1 MNWMVTSS
9 IHGGTQY
16 APATRERYTA
26 AVASLRNQ
34 AKEMKGAGFFWS
46 AVHDQLRKD
55 RAGAALC
62 PALAGSGGDGEPGH
76 VSMPYARL
84 LEQCVTHARECA
96 TLAGDLEQVADLIA
110 RAHSLYDEAET
121 KAETKLRK
129 AAQIMTTVLPSVG
142 WNTLGMLSLYGFVSG
157 SIKDGKLNPVRA
169 LDATSKMDEELLAS
183 LAGRITNNRIAHIL
197 GGTQVA
203 GAAERIAK
211 YTSKF
216 KNAMQGNKL
225 TVREV
230 QSTSQVAGASHSVA
244 SSMENL
250 RRLAE
255 ERLGKITL
263 NSGLSYATIAVQRYR
278 RSDGTTGWLILIPG
292 TDGQDDSPFGWEQN
306 LELMSS
312 NANRRRNADS
322 FRMVE
327 EAMRQ
332 AGIGKDEPVALVGH
346 SQGGIV
352 AAALASDL
360 KDSYAIDHVVTAGS
374 PVANHP
380 IPPKTW
386 VTSIEIEDELVASL
400 DGGRNPSTEQW
411 LTVRGKV
418 TQTTGARRRR

>member
-1 MNWMVTSS
+1 
-9 IHGGTQY
+9 
-16 APATRERYTA
+16 
-26 AVASLRNQ
+26 
-34 AKEMKGAGFFWS
+34 
-46 AVHDQLRKD
+46 
-55 RAGAALC
+55 
-62 PALAGSGGDGEPGH
+62 
-76 VSMPYARL
+76 
-84 LEQCVTHARECA
+84 
-96 TLAGDLEQVADLIA
+96 
-110 RAHSLYDEAET
+110 
-121 KAETKLRK
+121 
-129 AAQIMTTVLPSVG
+129 
-142 WNTLGMLSLYGFVSG
+142 
-157 SIKDGKLNPVRA
+157 
-169 LDATSKMDEELLAS
+169 
-183 LAGRITNNRIAHIL
+183 
-197 GGTQVA
+197 
-203 GAAERIAK
+203 
-211 YTSKF
+211 
-216 KNAMQGNKL
+216 
-225 TVREV
+225 
-230 QSTSQVAGASHSVA
+230 
-244 SSMENL
+244 MENL

-352 AAALASDL
+352 AAALTSDL

-418 TQTTGARRRR
+418 TQTTGVTPPTVNADGSCTPGQNTGSVESNYAGALVADAPKTKEISHWLKYHQAAYRNATDLGSPAVDAHERHFQQIIDGELIDTRYYEGRMSHD